1 MAATA
6 AHVAACAAC
15 QQLFQE
21 SLKKAKGNRPIS
33 ISLSAENWFRSEH
46 LDYDELE
53 ALVED
58 RLDDEDKQIVN
69 LHLETCADCR
79 EQARS
84 LLEFIESP
92 EYGLS
97 MRYTIEERRSWSEKL
112 IAWWNQSA
120 DRWKLAYTGAALVI
134 ITLTILAAVLF
145 SRSDLRDK
153 RDQVAESPSPS
164 IPTTPS
170 PVDSSEDKIALL
182 KDGERIIR
190 FSESGILS
198 GLETFPSEIQ
208 QPISEALL
216 AGTLKKPAVLSDLAS
231 GRGALK
237 GSPAANSPFKLLS
250 PGRTV
255 ITEDRPVFRWT
266 PLDGASSYQV
276 QVGDLNGTEAA
287 NSGQLSSS
295 LTQWTPAKPLKRGI
309 VYMWIVTATVN
320 GEEITAPA
328 SSEAEMR
335 FRVLGKKEMSELA
348 TLKRQVQSHLA
359 LGIFYAREGMV
370 AEAERELQ
378 LLAKDN
384 PDSPIISKLLR
395 SLRSWR

>member
-6 AHVAACAAC
+6 AHVAACATC

-21 SLKKAKGNRPIS
+21 SLNKAKRDKPIS
-33 ISLSAENWFRSEH
+33 INLSAASWFRNEH
-46 LDYDELE
+46 LDYHELE
-53 ALVED
+53 ALVEN

-79 EQARS
+79 DQARS
-84 LLEFIESP
+84 LLAFIESP
-92 EYGLS
+92 EYERS
-97 MRYTIEERRSWSEKL
+97 MRYAIEERRPWSEGL

-134 ITLTILAAVLF
+134 LTFAILAAILF
-145 SRSDLRDK
+145 SRSDSRDN

-164 IPTTPS
+164 IPITPS

-190 FSESGILS
+190 FSGSGILS
-198 GLETFPSEIQ
+198 GLETFPAELQ

-216 AGTLKKPAVLSDLAS
+216 AGALKKPAVLGDLVS

-237 GSPAANSPFKLLS
+237 GSPATNSPFKLLS

-276 QVGDLNGTEAA
+276 QVGDLNGNEAA
-287 NSGQLSSS
+287 NSGPLSSNI
-295 LTQWTPAKPLKRGI
+295 TQWTPAKPLKRGI
-309 VYMWIVTATVN
+309 VYSWIVTATVN
-320 GEEITAPA
+320 GEEITVPA

-335 FRVLGKKEMSELA
+335 FKVLGKREMAELA
-348 TLKRQVQSHLA
+348 ALKKEDQSHLA

-370 AEAERELQ
+370 AEAEREFQ

-384 PDSPIISKLLR
+384 PDSPIVSKLLR